1 MSPIAARKFASV
13 VDNLERVLA
22 IEMIAAFQAMEFLKP
37 LKTSPRLERVRREFR
52 RFVKPWT
59 SDRELYRDLD
69 RAREFL
75 AGDTLET
82 ELASLS

>member
-1 MSPIAARKFASV
+1 MSPIAARKLSAV

-22 IEMIAAFQAMEFLKP
+22 IELIAAFQAMEFLKP

-52 RFVKPWT
+52 RVVRPWT

-69 RAREFL
+69 RARDFV
-75 AGDTLET
+75 AGETLSKD
-82 ELASLS
+82 LASLS